1 MKSGMLAVGNGHT
14 IYWEEHGSP
23 MGQPIVVCHG
33 GPGGGLQQST
43 LALFDLRKWRVILYD
58 QRGCGR
64 SVPHVA
70 DDQAA
75 ALTANTTWHL
85 VADLEKLREDRSI
98 AAWTILGGS
107 WGSTLALAYASRHAD
122 RVRALVLRGVCLME
136 PWEQAWMYG
145 PAGAA
150 RMAPAA
156 WHRFS
161 ASAGPKPLHSV
172 RQTMRAYGRRL
183 YSRHK
188 GTRKAAARAW
198 WQWEAAL
205 SHLEPRIDPS
215 FRRVGIDR
223 ETEALAVLEH
233 HYFRHNAWLR
243 PGQLLRAARSFAFSV
258 FIVQGRYDLVCP
270 PAAAAALAAA
280 APKARMHLTQAGHAG
295 TEPATAEALHAVLKQ
310 LQE

>member
-1 MKSGMLAVGNGHT
+1 MKTGMLAVGDGHT

-23 MGQPIVVCHG
+23 EGRPVVVCHG
-33 GPGGGLQQST
+33 GPGGGCCSSSSQRST
-43 LALFDLRKWRVILYD
+43 LKLFDLRKWRVVLYD

-70 DDQAA
+70 DDQVA
-75 ALTANTTWHL
+75 ALKANTTWHL
-85 VADLEKLREDRSI
+85 VADLERLREDRGI
-98 AAWTILGGS
+98 AIWTVLGGS

-156 WHRFS
+156 WRRFS
-161 ASAGPKPLHSV
+161 ESAGPLPLRSP
-172 RQTMRAYGRRL
+172 RQTLRAYGRRL
-183 YSRHK
+183 HSRHK

-198 WQWEAAL
+198 WRWESAL
-205 SHLEPRIDPS
+205 SHLEPRE
-215 FRRVGIDR
+215 VTGKDR

-243 PGQLLRAARSFAFSV
+243 PGQLLRAAKRFTFPV

-270 PAAAAALAAA
+270 PAAAAALAATT
-280 APKARMHLTQAGHAG
+280 PKAHLHLTQAGHAG
-295 TEPATAEALHAVLKQ
+295 TEPATVAALAQLLKP
-310 LQE
+310 L